1 MVEIKS
7 LTFGF
12 DKPIFENFSYRFP
25 EKGIVALTGSSG
37 VGKTTLLRI
46 ISGLI
51 KTDAVKKDGSVS
63 FLFQDNRLL
72 PWLTAY
78 ENISL
83 LSENSDPHELL
94 SRVGLLEYKNFY
106 PAQLSGGMQRR
117 VAFSAVLAAN
127 ASVILLDEPTANL
140 DKENAE
146 IIRELI
152 KEAAKTALIIIAS
165 HVTEDV
171 ALADEVIK
179 I

>member
-1 MVEIKS
+1 
-7 LTFGF
+7 
-12 DKPIFENFSYRFP
+12 
-25 EKGIVALTGSSG
+25 
-37 VGKTTLLRI
+37 
-46 ISGLI
+46 
-51 KTDAVKKDGSVS
+51 
-63 FLFQDNRLL
+63 
-72 PWLTAY
+72 
-78 ENISL
+78 
-83 LSENSDPHELL
+83 
-94 SRVGLLEYKNFY
+94 
-106 PAQLSGGMQRR
+106 MQRR